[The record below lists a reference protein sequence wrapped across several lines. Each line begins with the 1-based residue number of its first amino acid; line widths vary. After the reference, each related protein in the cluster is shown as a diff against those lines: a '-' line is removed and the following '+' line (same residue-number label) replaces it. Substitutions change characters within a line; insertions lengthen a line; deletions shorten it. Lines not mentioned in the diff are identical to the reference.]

1 MSMNQLPP
9 TPPPPGAAELPF
21 NTVGSDRGV
30 EWVKAGLAEVSANP
44 GVWIAIAGIYG
55 LACLVIGLIP
65 ILGALLIALSVPIVV
80 GGLMIGCRTRAEG
93 GTMQIEHLWIA
104 FKGPWQQLAI
114 VGAILLGISFVVGL
128 IVGGIAAAM
137 LYGAISRGGGGI
149 GIFFMAGLIQL
160 LVTVPILTFVSFS
173 PPLVAIRGLNAIDSL
188 KNSFKAAL
196 ANIVPLLIMI
206 ACIAVPVFII
216 NVILSSTLVL
226 IPFTALVGGAA
237 MMVGC
242 ASLYA
247 AFRDV
252 YGG

>member
-1 MSMNQLPP
+1 MNQLPP
-9 TPPPPGAAELPF
+9 TPPPPPPAAVEVPF
-21 NTVGSDRGV
+21 NTVGADRGI
-30 EWVKAGLAEVSANP
+30 EWVKAGLAEVTADI
-44 GVWIAIAGIYG
+44 GTWAAIAGIYG
-55 LACLVIGLIP
+55 VACLIIGLIP
-65 ILGALLIALSVPIVV
+65 FLGGLAIALSVPIVV

-93 GTMQIEHLWIA
+93 GKMQVEHLWIA

-128 IVGGIAAAM
+128 IVGGIVAAM
-137 LYGAISRGGGGI
+137 LFGSFSRGGPGI
-149 GIFFMAGLIQL
+149 GVFFIAGLIQL
-160 LVTVPILTFVSFS
+160 VVTVPILTFVSFS

-196 ANIVPLLIMI
+196 ANLVPLLIMI

-216 NVILSSTLVL
+216 NAILSSTFTL
-226 IPFTALVGGAA
+226 ILLTPLVGGAA
-237 MMVGC
+237 LMVGC

-247 AFRDV
+247 AFREV